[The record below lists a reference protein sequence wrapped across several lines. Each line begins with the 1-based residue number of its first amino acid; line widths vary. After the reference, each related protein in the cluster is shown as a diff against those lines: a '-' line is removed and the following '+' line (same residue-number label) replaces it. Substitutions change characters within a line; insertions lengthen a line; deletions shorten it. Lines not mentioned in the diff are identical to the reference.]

1 MIETTMEY
9 DLAFSFAGEDRP
21 YVESLKDACED
32 IGLSV
37 YYDEARKLDQWGL
50 SFLAEQRKVYSGA
63 KTKHFVPFISKH
75 YFSKPIPTDEFRSA
89 MMEST
94 KRRYMLPI
102 KLDNSPV
109 SVEYLSADM
118 QYIKSVDFSVEQIA
132 QKLRDLVS
140 STPQAAQD
148 IDKQL
153 KQDFELPMPRL
164 TPNDYNKY
172 EEAENLLKF
181 VAEKFEKEL
190 PKLKSYGYNYVVKA
204 SDEDVKIRVSNVN
217 DTVWSLNIFY
227 GNLGGNMLGY
237 NEDDSMNYNTGS
249 YNGQIESFFDRQ
261 KQSVAYN
268 LQAFSFGGDTSSLSA
283 ADIVAFFWN
292 DLSEKLERHHG

>member
-9 DLAFSFAGEDRP
+9 DLAFSFAGEDRS
-21 YVESLKDACED
+21 YVESLKDACEKL
-32 IGLSV
+32 GLSI
-37 YYDEARKLDQWGL
+37 YYDEDRKLDQWGL

-102 KLDNSPV
+102 KLDNSSV

-118 QYIKSVDFSVEQIA
+118 QYIKSADFSVEQIA
-132 QKLRDLVS
+132 QKLQDLVRA
-140 STPQAAQD
+140 TPQAAQD
-148 IDKQL
+148 IDKEL
-153 KQDFELPMPRL
+153 KQDFELPMPKL

-181 VAEKFEKEL
+181 VAEKFRKEL
-190 PKLKSYGYNYVVKA
+190 PKLKSYGYNHVVKV

-249 YNGQIESFFDRQ
+249 YNGQIEPFFDRQ

-268 LQAFSFGGDTSSLSA
+268 LHAFSFGGDTSSLSA